1 MRPGVAVTCG
11 LAAVV
16 VCCASCTTPAD
27 RARAASTEAVRAR
40 AQHGL
45 QLLRE
50 EDGSRASLEAA
61 IEKIREEN
69 PDATFDLGRTV
80 PTSGTFVADFAFIA
94 YAEAGGGGNYV
105 QVAVRLCVSYSGKV
119 SLMNSA
125 VAADRNCPADLPDS
139 VRSVPIAGDVK
150 LSG

>member
-1 MRPGVAVTCG
+1 VVALCG

-27 RARAASTEAVRAR
+27 RARAASTEAARAR

-50 EDGSRASLEAA
+50 EYGSRASLETA

-69 PDATFDLGRTV
+69 PDTTFDLGRTV
-80 PTSGTFVADFAFIA
+80 PASGRFVAGFAFLT
-94 YAEAGGGGNYV
+94 YTEAGGGGTYV
-105 QVAVRLCVSYSGKV
+105 QVAVRLCVSYSGEV
-119 SLMNSA
+119 AVLNSA
-125 VAADRNCPADLPDS
+125 VAADRNCPAGLPDS
-139 VRSVPIAGDVK
+139 VRGVPVAGDVK